1 MKVFDCTTFYNENMM
16 LELRF
21 NILDPYVDKFV
32 ITESKYSHS
41 GEKKK
46 LNFDINKFKDFK
58 KKINYIVVE
67 NEPNNL
73 FDETKLHLD
82 KSGKNQIRENSIK
95 RIALQRD
102 SLTSGIEEA
111 DENDYVFY
119 SDNDEIPRF
128 ENIDLEKNNNKIL
141 AFKQKLFYYKF
152 NLFCD
157 RMDWHGTRGCKKKDL
172 KSFTWLRNIK
182 IKKYSKLRLDT
193 LFSDTKYSSLK
204 IVIDGGWHFSQLKS
218 PEDIQIKLTN
228 SEDHYEYKLANKKL
242 VDIEDLVKRKV
253 IIYDHQAKSSEYKF
267 GKEFKLKTISMKEMP
282 SFLQNK
288 VEKYSSWFDLDE

>member
-32 ITESKYSHS
+32 ITGSKYSHS

-82 KSGKNQIRENSIK
+82 KSGNNQIRENSIK

-111 DENDYVFY
+111 DENDYIFY

-128 ENIDLEKNNNKIL
+128 ENISLEKNKNKII
-141 AFKQKLFYYKF
+141 AFNQKL
-152 NLFCD
+152 L
-157 RMDWHGTRGCKKKDL
+157 
-172 KSFTWLRNIK
+172 
-182 IKKYSKLRLDT
+182 
-193 LFSDTKYSSLK
+193 
-204 IVIDGGWHFSQLKS
+204 
-218 PEDIQIKLTN
+218 
-228 SEDHYEYKLANKKL
+228 
-242 VDIEDLVKRKV
+242 
-253 IIYDHQAKSSEYKF
+253 
-267 GKEFKLKTISMKEMP
+267 
-282 SFLQNK
+282 
-288 VEKYSSWFDLDE
+288 